1 MPLKLEY
8 TMEIFD
14 GIEIINGF
22 KAIYI
27 KDLDLIVVSD
37 LQLGEELYLAEEK
50 GIFVPQIQL
59 KEIKNDLQII
69 FKKFKARILINGD
82 IKHEFGEASKQE
94 WREVIELV
102 EFIRKKTK
110 EIIVVRGNHDNYLL
124 NIASKID
131 LQVFDPFYLEKG
143 YLFTHG
149 HKKISYPKNFHTLII
164 GHEEPAII
172 LKEGFDRIK
181 LHALLYGKMKNGKRI
196 ICLPAF
202 SYLSSGTEVN
212 VVDKGDLLS
221 PILKEDVNVDE
232 LEVVGI
238 DKEAGALKFGKLKN
252 IRI

>member
-1 MPLKLEY
+1 MPSLKKL
-8 TMEIFD
+8 
-14 GIEIINGF
+14 
-22 KAIYI
+22 KA
-27 KDLDLIVVSD
+27 K
-37 LQLGEELYLAEEK
+37 
-50 GIFVPQIQL
+50 
-59 KEIKNDLQII
+59 
-69 FKKFKARILINGD
+69 RILINGD
-82 IKHEFGEASKQE
+82 IKHEFGEASRQE

-102 EFIRKKTK
+102 EFLRKKTK

-124 NIASKID
+124 NIASKIN

-149 HKKISYPKNFHTLII
+149 HKKISYPKDFHTLII

-181 LHALLYGKMKNGKRI
+181 LPALLYGKMKNGKRI

-212 VVDKGDLLS
+212 VVDKEDLLS
-221 PILKEDVNVDE
+221 PILKEDVDIDE
-232 LEVVGI
+232 LEVIGI
-238 DKEAGALKFGKLKN
+238 DKEVGALKFGKLKN

>member
-1 MPLKLEY
+1 
-8 TMEIFD
+8 MEIFE
-14 GIEIINGF
+14 GIEIIKSF

-27 KDLDLIVVSD
+27 RELDLLAISD

-69 FKKFKARILINGD
+69 FKKVKANRILINGD
-82 IKHEFGEASKQE
+82 VKHEFGEASRQE

-102 EFIRKKTK
+102 EFLRKKTK

-124 NIASKID
+124 NIASKIN

-143 YLFTHG
+143 YLFAHG
-149 HKKISYPKNFHTLII
+149 HKKIPYPKNFHTLII

-181 LHALLYGKMKNGKRI
+181 IPALLYGKMKNGKRI

-202 SYLSSGTEVN
+202 SSLSSGTEVN

-221 PILKEDVNVDE
+221 PILKEDVEIDD
-232 LEVVGI
+232 LEVIGI
-238 DKEAGALKFGKLKN
+238 DKEVGALKFGKIKD
-252 IRI
+252 IKI

>member
-1 MPLKLEY
+1 
-8 TMEIFD
+8 MEIFEN
-14 GIEIINGF
+14 IEIINSF

-27 KDLDLIVVSD
+27 RELDLLAISD

-59 KEIKNDLQII
+59 KEIKKELNAI
-69 FKKFKARILINGD
+69 FKKVKARRILINGD
-82 IKHEFGEASKQE
+82 VKHEFGEANEQE
-94 WREVIELV
+94 WREVIEFI
-102 EFIRKKTK
+102 EFLRKKTK

-124 NIASKID
+124 NIASKIN
-131 LQVFDPFYLEKG
+131 LQFFDPFYLEKG

-149 HKKISYPKNFHTLII
+149 HKRISYPRNFHTLII

-181 LHALLYGKMKNGKRI
+181 MPALLYGKMKNGKRI

-212 VVDKGDLLS
+212 TVDKEDLLS
-221 PILKEDVNVDE
+221 PILREDVNIDE
-232 LEVVGI
+232 LEVIGI
-238 DKEAGALKFGKLKN
+238 DKEVGALKFGKLKN

>member
-1 MPLKLEY
+1 MKIFEDV
-8 TMEIFD
+8 EIV
-14 GIEIINGF
+14 NGF
-22 KAIYI
+22 RAICI
-27 KDLDLIVVSD
+27 KELDLIAISD

-59 KEIKNDLQII
+59 KEIKKELSAI
-69 FKKFKARILINGD
+69 FKKVKARRILIDGD
-82 IKHEFGEASKQE
+82 VKHEFGEASRQE

-102 EFIRKKTK
+102 EFLRKKTK

-124 NIASKID
+124 NIASKINITIY
-131 LQVFDPFYLEKG
+131 DPFYQEKG

-202 SYLSSGTEVN
+202 SYISSGTEVN
-212 VVDKGDLLS
+212 VVDKEDLLS
-221 PILKEDVNVDE
+221 PILKEDVNIDE
-232 LEVVGI
+232 LEVIGI
-238 DKEAGALKFGKLKN
+238 DKEVGVLKFGKLKN